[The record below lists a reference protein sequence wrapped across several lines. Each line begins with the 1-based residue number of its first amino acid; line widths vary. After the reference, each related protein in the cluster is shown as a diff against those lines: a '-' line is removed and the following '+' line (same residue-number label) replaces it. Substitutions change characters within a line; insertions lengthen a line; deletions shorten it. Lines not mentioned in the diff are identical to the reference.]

1 MANQQKN
8 TKGLKVIKMRTT
20 ELIRISP
27 YSIGVCDNCMKRVKT
42 GYYVAVL
49 NRYICEAC
57 YQEFIQRAK
66 RYPEDDRIENKNYQL
81 FKEDLKAA
89 GLWREQTE
97 NKKEEETEKNEEENE
112 ISNLLADLAESGAVK
127 ITVIKKKGT
136 KKKEYVLTPDS
147 LKKEDK
153 K

>member
-27 YSIGVCDNCMKRVKT
+27 YSIGVCMKRVKT

-57 YQEFIQRAK
+57 YQKFIQRAK
-66 RYPEDDRIENKNYQL
+66 HYPEDDRIENRNYQL

-89 GLWREQTE
+89 GLWREETE
-97 NKKEEETEKNEEENE
+97 NKKEEETEKNEENE

-127 ITVIKKKGT
+127 ITVIKKKEQR
-136 KKKEYVLTPDS
+136 KKNMY
-147 LKKEDK
+147 
-153 K
+153 